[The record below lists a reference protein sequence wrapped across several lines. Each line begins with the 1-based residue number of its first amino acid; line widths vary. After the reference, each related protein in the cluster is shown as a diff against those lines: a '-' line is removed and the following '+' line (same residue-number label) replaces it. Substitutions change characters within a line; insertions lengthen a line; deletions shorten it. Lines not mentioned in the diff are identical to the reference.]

1 MTYIEQM
8 PFMGILVITLAVWC
22 VFMQLYHRINRE
34 YPNISHAFWLLL
46 SSGYASI
53 FIVLYLWPVSFRALS
68 PDCYIG
74 RVQLIPFHTIMQTSC
89 LHTVGNLA
97 VPFFMPF
104 FLRYNFYRES
114 VKKTMLCSFFI
125 AAMIEPAQF
134 MINQCTRFPNFVVDI
149 DDCILQVTGCAI
161 GIGVIAIRRRVLR
174 KGQSDKCRHSG
185 KAIK

>member
-1 MTYIEQM
+1 M
-8 PFMGILVITLAVWC
+8 PFMGILITSLAVWG
-22 VFMQLYHRINRE
+22 VWMWIYHCIKRE
-34 YPNISHAFWLLL
+34 YPNISHAFWLML

-53 FIVLYLWPVSFRALS
+53 FIVLYLWPVSSRALS
-68 PDCYIG
+68 PDYYIG
-74 RVQLIPFHTIMQTSC
+74 KVQLIPFHTIMQTSC

-104 FLRYNFYRES
+104 FLHYNFYKES

-125 AAMIEPAQF
+125 VAMIEPAQF

-161 GIGVIAIRRRVLR
+161 GIGVIAFRRRVLR
-174 KGQSDKCRHSG
+174 KGQSNKFPHPGRS
-185 KAIK
+185 IK